1 MLIMCNKRTRCREA
15 VGVFEKL
22 VADFPEVQ
30 EYREKLANAY
40 FDLGN
45 VLKDTGRLDGAE
57 EAYRSAEAIRPEVV
71 TKQKQESKLR
81 SFCGFFIRQK
91 YKWKNVLS
99 NQRE

>member
-1 MLIMCNKRTRCREA
+1 MWNKQTSCREA

-30 EYREKLANAY
+30 EYREKLANTY

-45 VLKDTGRLDGAE
+45 VLKDAGRLDEAE
-57 EAYRSAEAIRPEVV
+57 EAYGSAEAIRPEVV
-71 TKQKQESKLR
+71 TEEKERIRLR

-91 YKWKNVLS
+91 CKWKNVLS
-99 NQRE
+99 NQTD